1 VLLKSWWGVLPLML
15 VACKAPD
22 SAEADWSLSLQPH
35 THPNQDPFGPD
46 TALKLVLRDP
56 NGDQVYDL
64 GTPTDGGTLSATGL
78 PPASALTGVT
88 DIGIAV
94 ETAGGDATAVNLD
107 LLTAYGEANISKR
120 GNTFSYDAS
129 GSKTLYFYVP
139 RDVESATLTVYN
151 SSNAAVF
158 VGDLGALAAGNGS
171 TTWDGTDNEGSE
183 QSAGDYSFTVSGLD
197 AQANTI
203 DIEELTPISPGDTLD
218 LPVLVSELESI
229 GDLGSLPESKWRF
242 YRSIAV
248 VPPGSVYLFA
258 GMTDIGNS
266 TTGADVTGDIF
277 KLASIDAGS
286 PWDFDKIGELPD
298 RQENLGPRIANVATT
313 IEVDG
318 KPMVLLTGGRP
329 DLWIVNEAYDDWFLF
344 DPATDEVVEKGPTL
358 DAYSEHVAVSMS
370 NGKVLLTGGW
380 QSNDFDGGA
389 ELFDPSRGESEAV
402 ELGVETKILH
412 MAASLGDE
420 GALVCGGLS
429 GPINACSSEDG
440 QGSGCTGSPDAT
452 IEDTCVIVNLQGAVR
467 TAASLPIPLVRASM
481 TEAGEG
487 RVLVT
492 GGFTAPGGDIFSA
505 DEFFP
510 TDQAW
515 LYSVENDVWVEVG
528 SLQTARSSHQGIP
541 LSDGRVMIV
550 GGVESDGI
558 FLFPDVE
565 VGCPEIYDPVNAT
578 FTELSSQCGSWG
590 AGASPAV
597 SSWPTVG
604 AAFVKGFTIDEEPQ
618 DVVGFVGVG
627 PF

>member
-1 VLLKSWWGVLPLML
+1 LLKSWWGVLPLML

-56 NGDQVYDL
+56 NGDQVFDL

-107 LLTAYGEANISKR
+107 LLTAYGEAN
-120 GNTFSYDAS
+120 
-129 GSKTLYFYVP
+129 
-139 RDVESATLTVYN
+139 LT
-151 SSNAAVF
+151 SPLAP
-158 VGDLGALAAGNGS
+158 GA
-171 TTWDGTDNEGSE
+171 
-183 QSAGDYSFTVSGLD
+183 
-197 AQANTI
+197 
-203 DIEELTPISPGDTLD
+203 TLD

-329 DLWIVNEAYDDWFLF
+329 DMWIVNEAYDDWFLF
-344 DPATDEVVEKGPTL
+344 DPATDAVVEKGPTL

-429 GPINACSSEDG
+429 GPINACSSADG

-492 GGFTAPGGDIFSA
+492 GGFTEPGGDIYSG

-578 FTELSSQCGSWG
+578 FAELSSQCGSWG

>member
-1 VLLKSWWGVLPLML
+1 MVLKSWRGLLPLML
-15 VACKAPD
+15 VACKAP
-22 SAEADWSLSLQPH
+22 AGGEADWSLSLQPH

-64 GTPTDGGTLSATGL
+64 GAPTEGGTLSATGL
-78 PPASALTGVT
+78 PPASALADVT
-88 DIGIAV
+88 DIGLAV
-94 ETAGGDATAVNLD
+94 EEAGGGATAVNFD
-107 LLTAYGEANISKR
+107 LLSAYGEANL
-120 GNTFSYDAS
+120 G
-129 GSKTLYFYVP
+129 VP
-139 RDVESATLTVYN
+139 
-151 SSNAAVF
+151 
-158 VGDLGALAAGNGS
+158 LA
-171 TTWDGTDNEGSE
+171 
-183 QSAGDYSFTVSGLD
+183 
-197 AQANTI
+197 
-203 DIEELTPISPGDTLD
+203 PGDTLD
-218 LPVLVSELESI
+218 LPVLVSELDTI
-229 GDLGSLPESKWRF
+229 GDLGNLPESKWRYF
-242 YRSIAV
+242 RSIAV

-258 GMTDIGNS
+258 GMSELGNP
-266 TTGADVTGDIF
+266 TTGSEVTADIY

-298 RQENLGPRIANVATT
+298 RQENLGPRLANVATT

-329 DLWIVNEAYDDWFLF
+329 DFWFVSDPYDDWFLF
-344 DPATDEVVEKGPTL
+344 DPATDEVVKKGETI
-358 DAYSEHVAVSMS
+358 DAYSEHVAVPMRD
-370 NGKVLLTGGW
+370 GKVLLTGGW
-380 QSNDFDGGA
+380 QDNDLDGGA
-389 ELFDPSRGESEAV
+389 ELFDPDREESEAV
-402 ELGVETKILH
+402 ELGVETKVLH

-429 GPINACSSEDG
+429 GPINGCSSADG
-440 QGSGCTGSPDAT
+440 QGNGCSGLPDAT
-452 IEDTCVIVNLQGAVR
+452 INDTCVIVNLQGAVR
-467 TAASLPIPLVRASM
+467 PAASLPIPLVRASM

-492 GGFTAPGGDIFSA
+492 GGFTEPAGDIFSG
-505 DEFFP
+505 DEFDP
-510 TDQAW
+510 TDAAW

-550 GGVESDGI
+550 GGVAVDGV
-558 FLFPDVE
+558 FLLPDVE

-578 FTELSSQCGSWG
+578 FTELSRQCGSWG

-604 AAFVKGFTIDEEPQ
+604 AAFVKGFTTDEEPQ
-618 DVVGFVGVG
+618 DAVGFVGVG

>member
-1 VLLKSWWGVLPLML
+1 MLKSWRGLLPLML
-15 VACKAPD
+15 VACKAP
-22 SAEADWSLSLQPH
+22 AGEEADWSLSLQPH

-46 TALKLVLRDP
+46 TALKLVLRNP

-64 GTPTDGGTLSATGL
+64 GAPTEGGALTATGL
-78 PPASALTGVT
+78 PPASALADVT
-88 DIGIAV
+88 DIGLAV
-94 ETAGGDATAVNLD
+94 EVAGGGATAVNLD
-107 LLTAYGEANISKR
+107 LLSAYGEANL
-120 GNTFSYDAS
+120 A
-129 GSKTLYFYVP
+129 VP
-139 RDVESATLTVYN
+139 
-151 SSNAAVF
+151 
-158 VGDLGALAAGNGS
+158 LA
-171 TTWDGTDNEGSE
+171 
-183 QSAGDYSFTVSGLD
+183 
-197 AQANTI
+197 
-203 DIEELTPISPGDTLD
+203 PGDTLD

-229 GDLGSLPESKWRF
+229 GDLGNLPESKWRY

-248 VPPGSVYLFA
+248 VPPGSIYLFA
-258 GMTDIGNS
+258 GMTDIGTP

-277 KLASIDAGS
+277 KLASVDAGS

-298 RQENLGPRIANVATT
+298 RQENLGPRLANVATT

-344 DPATDEVVEKGPTL
+344 DPATEEFKKGGTI
-358 DAYSEHVAVSMS
+358 DAYSEHVAVPMRD
-370 NGKVLLTGGW
+370 GKVLLTGGW
-380 QSNDFDGGA
+380 QANEFDGGA
-389 ELFDPSRGESEAV
+389 ELFDPDREESEAV
-402 ELGVETKILH
+402 ELGVDTKLLH

-429 GPINACSSEDG
+429 GAINGCSSADADDPNDP
-440 QGSGCTGSPDAT
+440 CFNDPPDTT
-452 IEDTCVIVNLQGAVR
+452 INDTCVIVNLQGAVR
-467 TAASLPIPLVRASM
+467 PASSLPIPLVRASM

-492 GGFTAPGGDIFSA
+492 GGFTEPGGDIFSG

-550 GGVESDGI
+550 GGVESDGV

-590 AGASPAV
+590 AGAYPAV

-604 AAFVKGFTIDEEPQ
+604 AAFVKGFTIDQEPQ
-618 DVVGFVGVG
+618 DAVGFVGVG